1 MTLGNLIGQRLRY
14 LREQR
19 GVSLRSASSD
29 AGVSITWLCRL
40 ENGKISDPKLS
51 GVERLAKFYDV
62 PLKDLVDAETT
73 QS

>member
-40 ENGKISDPKLS
+40 ENGKI
-51 GVERLAKFYDV
+51 VEHWGILHALPEKAHPDNPNQAF
-62 PLKDLVDAETT
+62 
-73 QS
+73 